1 MLVQVP
7 QGLLELLGVDD
18 HGAEF
23 VHAEQAAAVTGALL
37 HEHHRPRAGEFD
49 GQRQPQQHR
58 RNQHQDQQCA
68 EAGQDAV
75 GARQGPRPATF
86 ATGYPAT
93 TLHVDRG
100 IHALALLG
108 VQAFVPAHIAKWHA
122 FFVFRHKFS
131 AEFSRVRHGRRSQ

>member
-7 QGLLELLGVDD
+7 QGLLEFLGVGD

-23 VHAEQAAAVTGALL
+23 VHAEHAAAVTGALL

-58 RNQHQDQQCA
+58 GNQHQDQQRA

-75 GARQGPRPATF
+75 GARQGPWPATF

-100 IHALALLG
+100 IHAHALFG
-108 VQAFVPAHIAKWHA
+108 VQALFSTQIAKWHT

-131 AEFSRVRHGRRSQ
+131 AEFSRVRYGGRSQ